1 MQVGIVGLPNVGK
14 STLFNAITRA
24 HAAIAAYPFTTVEP
38 NVGIAEIPDERLKE
52 IAAITKP
59 QRVVPATIKFLDVA
73 GLVKGASKGEGLGN
87 QFLSHIRTVD
97 AIAHV
102 VRCFRD
108 ENITHVSGEVRPRGD
123 IETVTLELVLADL
136 AIMDKAAGKLHQ
148 VAKTDR
154 KYREQLELVSF
165 VREELN
171 RGRTVRSLG
180 LSPEQEVALSDY
192 ALLTDKPVL
201 YVANIAEEDLSENNQ
216 PWVEEVEEKAREEN
230 TEAVVI
236 CAKFEAELA
245 EFGEEEAEV
254 FLREAGL
261 QEPGLAKF
269 VRASFGL
276 LDLITFFT
284 IESSETRAWNVP
296 RGTTAVKAAGRIHT
310 DMEKGFVK
318 AEVVPFQHLK
328 SAGSFH
334 RAREEG
340 YLGLEGRDYL
350 VQDGDVIH
358 FKFAV

>member
-14 STLFNAITRA
+14 STLFNAITKA
-24 HAAIAAYPFTTVEP
+24 HAAVASYPFTTVEP
-38 NVGIAEIPDERLKE
+38 NVGIAEVPDERLKE

-97 AIAHV
+97 AVAHV

-108 ENITHVSGEVRPRGD
+108 ENIIHVSGEVRPRED
-123 IETVTLELVLADL
+123 IETVNLELVLADL
-136 AIMDKAAGKLHQ
+136 AIIDKAVGKLQQ
-148 VAKTDR
+148 VAKVDR
-154 KYREQLELVSF
+154 KFREQLELLAF
-165 VREELN
+165 VRQELN
-171 RGRTVRSLG
+171 EGLPVRSLE
-180 LSPEQEVALSDY
+180 LSPEQKMALSDH
-192 ALLTDKPVL
+192 ALLTDKPIL
-201 YVANIAEEDLSENNQ
+201 YVANIAEEDLSKANQ
-216 PWVEEVEEKAREEN
+216 PWVEEVLRKAQEES

-245 EFGEEEAEV
+245 EFSEEEAEA

-261 QEPGLAKF
+261 EESGLKKF
-269 VRASFGL
+269 VHASFKL

-284 IESSETRAWNVP
+284 IESDETRAWNVP
-296 RGTTAVKAAGRIHT
+296 RGATAVKAAGKIHT
-310 DMEKGFVK
+310 DMEKGFIK
-318 AEVVPFQHLK
+318 AEVVPYRYLK

-340 YLGLEGRDYL
+340 HLGLEGRDYI